1 MTDHFFINDSFTISQ
16 TASIYSNNLPSVNT
30 NIYDYILDINVA
42 GVWTSMNE
50 LFAERRFMTEPLG
63 NDVVNLTDVVRLNVN
78 RSKLANLLE
87 TSNSISISSQKNT
100 IFDTH
105 ASVYNTLEAQP
116 QLAGFRFLEI
126 VATKIFGHAKTKIAI
141 ENSDDYYANNYNDDY
156 NIVNSL
162 IGQIAWG
169 VFNSVTNK
177 KVDITND
184 YIETD
189 RIQDNSNN
197 LVFTNVNGF
206 PRPFMEYN
214 FNDTVWEFPIVFH
227 TTLSSTSN
235 TAISE
240 LNNGP
245 DVGGARLVN
254 GEVNVPVLLRFSA

>member
-16 TASIYSNNLPSVNT
+16 TANIYSNNLPSVNT
-30 NIYDYILDINVA
+30 AIYDYVLDVNIS
-42 GVWTSMNE
+42 GVWSSMND

-63 NDVVNLTDVVRLNVN
+63 NDVVNLTDVVHLNVN
-78 RSKLANLLE
+78 RLKLANLLE
-87 TSNSISISSQKNT
+87 TAGSISISSYNT
-100 IFDTH
+100 TIYADH
-105 ASVYNTLEAQP
+105 VSVYNTLESTP

-126 VATKIFGHAKTKIAI
+126 VATKIFGHAKTKIAV
-141 ENSDDYYANNYNDDY
+141 ENSSEYYDNDYADDY
-156 NIVNSL
+156 NTVNSL

-189 RIQDNSNN
+189 RIQDNANGAV
-197 LVFTNVNGF
+197 LTNVSGF
-206 PRPFMEYN
+206 PRPFIEYN

-227 TTLSSTSN
+227 TTLLSTAN
-235 TAISE
+235 QAIGE

-245 DVGGARLVN
+245 DVGGARLEN
-254 GEVNVPVLLRFSA
+254 GQVNVPVLLRFSA